1 MFAERP
7 LLVPRRAC
15 SACNTLRCASIL
27 LSINPVTGRH
37 GVGMA
42 DLLEMALLFL
52 EPFIPRDLL
61 ARLPFWAEV
70 VLCIAILGG
79 MGLWIWVMC
88 G

>member
-1 MFAERP
+1 
-7 LLVPRRAC
+7 
-15 SACNTLRCASIL
+15 
-27 LSINPVTGRH
+27 
-37 GVGMA
+37 MA
-42 DLLEMALLFL
+42 DLLELALLFL